1 MVKFKLQAVAGI
13 WGLWLNSVQFSKPL
27 RSAQHGQQSVASVG
41 LEWWSAPKVLG
52 ESLSMPETG
61 SFLPRAPFWAWGS
74 AGVQTDRCGK
84 TRCVL
89 SFM

>member
-27 RSAQHGQQSVASVG
+27 RSAQHSQQSVASMG

-52 ESLSMPETG
+52 EPLSTPGDRKFSALCT
-61 SFLPRAPFWAWGS
+61 FLGLGLCRSP
-74 AGVQTDRCGK
+74 D
-84 TRCVL
+84 
-89 SFM
+89 